1 MEDVKQQDN
10 APQEMTLDETMD
22 IRGAGW
28 GADAG
33 AVFADFFNNLGDFFS
48 TPLKPWS

>member
-10 APQEMTLDETMD
+10 APQEMTLEETME

-28 GADAG
+28 GAEG
-33 AVFADFFNNLGDFFS
+33 GEAVRDFFS
-48 TPLKPWS
+48 ELGQFFKHTVKS

>member
-33 AVFADFFNNLGDFFS
+33 AVVGDFFKNMKEFFTHS
-48 TPLKPWS
+48 AKS

>member
-28 GADAG
+28 GESAGDA
-33 AVFADFFNNLGDFFS
+33 VNNFFDNLGTFFKHATKS
-48 TPLKPWS
+48 